1 MKNANSGSANTAE
14 KTPLISAQIP
24 VRNAETVIVTPKRE
38 RGMGRSP
45 YPLCAAS
52 AAGSALGLAEDG
64 KAQSHQTGAD
74 EQRQNGIGGH
84 DVPDITDQR
93 SQRTGVTKDGSNGGG
108 SSSLGS
114 ALLS

>member
-1 MKNANSGSANTAE
+1 
-14 KTPLISAQIP
+14 
-24 VRNAETVIVTPKRE
+24 
-38 RGMGRSP
+38 MGRSP

-74 EQRQNGIGGH
+74 EYQQHGIAGH
-84 DVPDITDQR
+84 DVPDILDQCG
-93 SQRTGVTKDGSNGGG
+93 QCGGVTQNSGDSHSG
-108 SSSLGS
+108 SSLGS

>member
-1 MKNANSGSANTAE
+1 MRK
-14 KTPLISAQIP
+14 
-24 VRNAETVIVTPKRE
+24 
-38 RGMGRSP
+38 RGMGSAP
-45 YPLCAAS
+45 YPLSAAS
-52 AAGSALGLAEDG
+52 AAGSTLGLAEQG
-64 KAQSHQTGAD
+64 KAQRNQTGAD

>member
-1 MKNANSGSANTAE
+1 
-14 KTPLISAQIP
+14 
-24 VRNAETVIVTPKRE
+24 
-38 RGMGRSP
+38 MGRSP

-84 DVPDITDQR
+84 DVPDITDQL

>member
-1 MKNANSGSANTAE
+1 MGS
-14 KTPLISAQIP
+14 
-24 VRNAETVIVTPKRE
+24 
-38 RGMGRSP
+38 SP

-84 DVPDITDQR
+84 DVPDITD
-93 SQRTGVTKDGSNGGG
+93 
-108 SSSLGS
+108 
-114 ALLS
+114 

>member
-1 MKNANSGSANTAE
+1 MKKASSGSENTAV
-14 KTPLISAQIP
+14 KILVISEQIP
-24 VRNAETVIVTPKRE
+24 VRNTLTVISTSNRK

-45 YPLCAAS
+45 YPLFAAS

>member
-1 MKNANSGSANTAE
+1 MGSA
-14 KTPLISAQIP
+14 
-24 VRNAETVIVTPKRE
+24 
-38 RGMGRSP
+38 P
-45 YPLCAAS
+45 YPLSAAS
-52 AAGSALGLAEDG
+52 AAGSTLGLAEQG
-64 KAQSHQTGAD
+64 KAQRNQTCAD
-74 EQRQNGIGGH
+74 EYQQHGITGH

>member
-1 MKNANSGSANTAE
+1 
-14 KTPLISAQIP
+14 
-24 VRNAETVIVTPKRE
+24 
-38 RGMGRSP
+38 MGRSP

-93 SQRTGVTKDGSNGGG
+93 TGVTKDGSNGGG